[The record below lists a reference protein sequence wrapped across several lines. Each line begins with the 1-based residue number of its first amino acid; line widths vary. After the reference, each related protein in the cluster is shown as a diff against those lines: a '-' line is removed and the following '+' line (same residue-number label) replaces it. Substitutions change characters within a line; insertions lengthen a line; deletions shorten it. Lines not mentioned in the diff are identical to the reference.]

1 MKLLSHQ
8 QAALDFFISSPNRGM
23 LLLHQTGSGKTLTA
37 IAIAERLKYYKEVIV
52 LAPKSLHDNFRK
64 EVKRFTNSENSGRYR
79 FVSSNAS
86 NMIDKLETSTDE
98 LTGIDVKSLR
108 LDNKLIIMD
117 EAHNAFVGMANGSKG
132 ASALYD
138 MLMAAK
144 NCRILL
150 LTASGIINNIYES
163 VPALNICKGPIR
175 TEDGEWTTLLPESS
189 EDFTRY
195 FVDEKNMKL
204 KNVDKLRNRI
214 RGLVS
219 YTGDLFARDVLS
231 FYEMLHKRIKIENY
245 PDRLPIKIELCEM
258 SNQQYG
264 AYEQAR
270 EKERLET
277 RNAIIGSGW
286 DKKKPIVLY
295 PTVPK
300 GGDSSY
306 NITVNEIH
314 DANSIVGGELKKS
327 SVFTKST
334 SYRIKSR
341 QISNAYM
348 PEDLDINEDIGTYSP
363 KIEKIGKK
371 IKPGLKS
378 LIYSNFVKAGINPM
392 ASYLEH
398 LGYKRYNP
406 SKSMEDQDS
415 IHGYYGIYSGEVSP
429 EDRTAT
435 LQAYNETNNP
445 LTILL
450 ISSSGAEGLST
461 KGTRVVHIM
470 EPYWNWERILQVM
483 ARGIR
488 YRSHEHLPEKER
500 NVQVNLYL
508 AVPPKDIKV
517 KEKTTD
523 AYLFTSSAQKYEI
536 NQEMIKLMT
545 SVSIECSQFNK
556 GLNFDCY
563 KCEPRDGAPLYMND
577 LNKDMQYPSPCKR
590 DTAPVDVKEIKLNGS
605 LYYVSKDGKQVFS
618 KSDDEYIE
626 IVDEDIKSWIISTI
640 Q

>member
-1 MKLLSHQ
+1 MKLLDHQ
-8 QAALDFFISSPNRGM
+8 QAALDYFISSPNRGM

-37 IAIAERLKYYKEVIV
+37 IAIAEKLKHYKEVIL
-52 LAPKSLHDNFRK
+52 LAPKSLHDNFKK
-64 EVKRFTNSENSGRYR
+64 ELKRFASPDSVNRYR

-98 LTGIDVKSLR
+98 LTGVDVKSLR
-108 LDNKLIIMD
+108 LDNKLIILD
-117 EAHNAFVGMANGSKG
+117 EAHNLLVGMSNSSKG
-132 ASALYD
+132 ATALYD

-195 FVDEKNMKL
+195 FVDEKNMQL
-204 KNVDKLRNRI
+204 KNTDKLRNRI
-214 RGLVS
+214 HGLVS

-245 PDRLPIKIELCEM
+245 PDRLPIKVELCEM

-277 RNAIIGSGW
+277 RNAIVGSGN
-286 DKKKPIVLY
+286 KKDPIILH

-306 NITVNEIH
+306 KITAGEMR
-314 DANSIVGGELKKS
+314 DAASIIGGELKKS
-327 SVFTKST
+327 SAFGKST
-334 SYRIKSR
+334 SYRIRSR
-341 QISNAYM
+341 QISNVYM
-348 PEDLDINEDIGTYSP
+348 PEGVDINEDIGTYSP
-363 KIEKIGKK
+363 KIEAIGKR
-371 IKPGLKS
+371 IKPGLKT

-398 LGYKRYNP
+398 LGYKRYDP
-406 SKSMEDQDS
+406 SKPMKDQES

-450 ISSSGAEGLST
+450 ISSSGSEGIST
-461 KGTRVVHIM
+461 RGTRQLMIC
-470 EPYWNWERILQVM
+470 EPYWNYERIIQVI

-500 NVQVNLYL
+500 NVQVYLYL
-508 AVPPKDIKV
+508 AVPPKGV
-517 KEKTTD
+517 KITEKTTD
-523 AYLFTSSAQKYEI
+523 VFLFTSSAQKYQI
-536 NQEMIKLMT
+536 NQSMIKLMA

-563 KCEPRDGAPLYMND
+563 KCDPGQSPLYLND
-577 LNKDMQYPSPCKR
+577 LNKDMQYKLPCKR
-590 DTAPVDVKEIKLNGS
+590 DSAPVDVKEIKLNGS

-618 KSDDEYIE
+618 KQDDEYIE
-626 IVDEDIKSWIISTI
+626 IVDKDILNYILAKV
-640 Q
+640 